1 MNEPPYG
8 TKRKKVIFYDSDK
21 RFADLKIR
29 LAHDELSQAHFFRSV
44 VGGYLEKD
52 PDLLNFIDKIKLR
65 KGNQNKSDVKQI
77 RKLIKTGKEKAVSL
91 NLDEEERQ
99 SIFDILEKENPDI

>member
-29 LAHDELSQAHFFRSV
+29 LAHDGLSQAHFFRSIV
-44 VGGYLEKD
+44 SGYLEQD
-52 PDLLNFIDKIKLR
+52 ENLLNYIDKVKLQKSPKNKKEIK
-65 KGNQNKSDVKQI
+65 QT
-77 RKLIKTGKEKAVSL
+77 RKLIKSGKDKAVSL
-91 NLDEEERQ
+91 GLDEEERE
-99 SIFDILEKENPDI
+99 SIFDILERENPDL

>member
-29 LAHDELSQAHFFRSV
+29 LAHDELSQAHFFRSL
-44 VGGYLEKD
+44 VGGYLSQD
-52 PDLLNFIDKIKLR
+52 PDLLNFIDKIKLQ
-65 KGNQNKSDVKQI
+65 KGPKNKKDIKQT
-77 RKLIKTGKEKAVSL
+77 RKLIKSGKGKATSL
-91 NLDEEERQ
+91 GLDEEEKQ
-99 SIFDILEKENPDI
+99 SIFDILERENPDF

>member
-29 LAHDELSQAHFFRSV
+29 RAHDGLSQAHFFRSV
-44 VGGYLEKD
+44 VSGYLEKD
-52 PDLLNFIDKIKLR
+52 PDFLNYIDKIKLR
-65 KGNQNKSDVKQI
+65 SSKQNKKEIKQT
-77 RKLIKTGKEKAVSL
+77 RKLIKSGKEKAASL
-91 NLDEEERQ
+91 GLDEEEKQ
-99 SIFDILEKENPDI
+99 SIFDILERENPDF

>member
-29 LAHDELSQAHFFRSV
+29 LAHDELSQAHFFRSMV
-44 VGGYLEKD
+44 SGYLEKD
-52 PDLLNFIDKIKLR
+52 PDFLSYIDKIKLQ
-65 KGNQNKSDVKQI
+65 KGSKNKKEIKQT
-77 RKLIKTGKEKAVSL
+77 RKLIKSGKEKAASL
-91 NLDEEERQ
+91 GLDEEEKQ
-99 SIFDILEKENPDI
+99 SIFDILERENPDF